1 MAQTFNSKLKS
12 VAVHYARL
20 LRVRVTAT
28 TLKKEM
34 EEHPYYP
41 SLLSLADTFTRHGI
55 LNEAYEIEGSALDQ
69 LKTPFVAFSHV
80 EGIGNDFVL
89 VTGLSADTVSI
100 TKGRQQAETVPK
112 EVFLRKYQ
120 RVAWVATPETGAG
133 EPDFEKKR
141 MAEKTAGLKKF
152 ALYAAAIVAILLL
165 IAINVPEKMV
175 PGYVS
180 IVVLQLAGLATTLLL
195 LLYDLN
201 KQNSLLQNIC
211 GVGNQTDCEAVLSSK
226 ASRIAGFSWGEIGF
240 VYFAA
245 TTIGLLFPGLPFA
258 EKAFWLAAGST
269 LASSYIPF
277 SIYYQWRVVR
287 RWCPLC
293 LIMQLVLAL
302 ELIWAVLFYWQKS
315 GLNGLQHLTVLPIL
329 FCLILPVIILAGIKP
344 VLYRARDHDHYRAA
358 FRRLQYNPDIFHSLL
373 GIQPK
378 APDNW
383 QRLGITIGNPL
394 AQVTIIK
401 VCNPYCNPCAQAHP
415 ILEELIAHNSN
426 VRLKIIFTARND
438 KADRGAVVVKH
449 LLSVAA
455 QGNTVLTLQALDDWY
470 LTPSKDYAA
479 LAKRYPV
486 DPDKFQTGLQLDAM
500 RKWCEE
506 AEITHT
512 PTIFVNGHRLPEN
525 YDIEELKYIL

>member
-1 MAQTFNSKLKS
+1 MSQYSPHPK
-12 VAVHYARL
+12 
-20 LRVRVTAT
+20 VT
-28 TLKKEM
+28 
-34 EEHPYYP
+34 
-41 SLLSLADTFTRHGI
+41 S
-55 LNEAYEIEGSALDQ
+55 
-69 LKTPFVAFSHV
+69 
-80 EGIGNDFVL
+80 
-89 VTGLSADTVSI
+89 
-100 TKGRQQAETVPK
+100 
-112 EVFLRKYQ
+112 
-120 RVAWVATPETGAG
+120 
-133 EPDFEKKR
+133 
-141 MAEKTAGLKKF
+141 
-152 ALYAAAIVAILLL
+152 
-165 IAINVPEKMV
+165 
-175 PGYVS
+175 
-180 IVVLQLAGLATTLLL
+180 
-195 LLYDLN
+195 
-201 KQNSLLQNIC
+201 
-211 GVGNQTDCEAVLSSK
+211 
-226 ASRIAGFSWGEIGF
+226 
-240 VYFAA
+240 FAA